1 MKPDKLIPAVVL
13 AASLSACAPPPL
25 TPNVYSG
32 SGSMQTQK
40 VFFGTVAAVH
50 HITIRATGRGAK
62 VGAVA
67 GGAGGAGI
75 GAIFGGGKGALIG
88 GVLGLLGGT
97 LAGSQHTVPGVLV
110 TVMFPNGHAIAIPQ
124 PAVKGTVF
132 QVGEKVEIVGDARR
146 VRVLPAG

>member
-1 MKPDKLIPAVVL
+1 MKKILGLLIVVF

-25 TPNVYSG
+25 TPNNYSG

-40 VFFGTVAAVH
+40 VFFGTVAIVH
-50 HITIRATGRGAK
+50 HITIRSTTRGAT
-62 VGAVA
+62 VGAAA

-97 LAGSQHTVPGVLV
+97 LAGSQHTVPGVLI

-124 PAVKGTVF
+124 PVVKGTVF
-132 QVGEKVEIVGDARR
+132 HVGERVEIVGDARR
-146 VRVLPAG
+146 VRVLPAA